1 MRVLEP
7 AVERFGQFLGLLL
20 LSIAVMEA
28 PAAAAD
34 PNAPAE
40 TTGAFHAAAFSPLP
54 DSPRVEVRL
63 VDDSPENLELGWQL
77 QQELQRRGL
86 AAGNGDSLVLTVET
100 DVAITP
106 DPDAPAPEAGQS
118 GGLEVIGFLRATLD
132 HSRTEERFW
141 EAEAAYRRSD
151 GDLPA
156 GARSLVPLL
165 VEQIGHSVELDSV
178 RIR

>member
-1 MRVLEP
+1 MHLVEA
-7 AVERFGQFLGLLL
+7 AVGRLGPFLGFLIVG
-20 LSIAVMEA
+20 IAVMGA
-28 PAAAAD
+28 PAEAAD
-34 PNAPAE
+34 ANAPPE
-40 TTGAFHAAAFSPLP
+40 TTGAFHAAAFAPLP
-54 DSPRVEVRL
+54 DAPRIEIRL
-63 VDDSPENLELGWQL
+63 MDDSPENLELGWRL

-86 AAGNGDSLVLTVET
+86 AGDGDNLILTVET

-106 DPDAPAPEAGQS
+106 GPDAPASEPGENDD
-118 GGLEVIGFLRATLD
+118 LEVIGFLRATLD

-141 EAEAAYRRSD
+141 AAEAAYRRSD